1 MKLIDH
7 YLSLEQIVSDT
18 DSFLQEV
25 SEELRRD
32 RLYRNIRKYG
42 WLAILL
48 VVLVVGGAAYRE
60 YLKSK
65 AETAAQLFGT
75 NIIDALGEKNIDD
88 RISKLQK
95 INAPGDNAKVVIAML
110 LSAELN
116 GSESPTLE
124 KSSLSTITEGSSI
137 DAHYRELLNFK
148 ILLGSAETLSL
159 EERATAFEALSKP
172 GNPFRLL
179 AEEQLALIELEQ
191 GYIDNAVEKI
201 SQILLDA
208 ELTAGLRNRA
218 TQMMI
223 ALGKDPELI
232 NN

>member
-1 MKLIDH
+1 M
-7 YLSLEQIVSDT
+7 SDT

-32 RLYRNIRKYG
+32 RLYKNLRKYG
-42 WLAILL
+42 WIAILL
-48 VVLVVGGAAYRE
+48 VIVIVGAATYRE
-60 YLKSK
+60 YLKSQ
-65 AETAAQLFGT
+65 AAMEAQLFGT
-75 NIIDALGEKNIDD
+75 SIIDALNEKNAVD

-95 INAPGDNAKVVIAML
+95 INAPGENAKVILAML
-110 LSAELN
+110 LSAETN
-116 GSESPTLE
+116 ENNSPGLE
-124 KSSLSTITEGSSI
+124 KSTLSDITQSLSI
-137 DAHYRELLNFK
+137 DAHYRDLLNFK
-148 ILLGSAETLSL
+148 ILLGSAETMNLD
-159 EERATAFEALSKP
+159 ERRTAFEALSKS

-179 AEEQLALIELEQ
+179 AEEQMVLIEIEL
-191 GYIDNAVEKI
+191 GNTDKAIKKI

-232 NN
+232 NE

>member
-1 MKLIDH
+1 M
-7 YLSLEQIVSDT
+7 SDT

-42 WLAILL
+42 WIAILL
-48 VVLVVGGAAYRE
+48 VIVIVGAATYRE
-60 YLKSK
+60 YLKSQ
-65 AETAAQLFGT
+65 AETEAELFGT
-75 NIIDALGEKNIDD
+75 SIIDALNERNAAD

-95 INAPGDNAKVVIAML
+95 INAPGENAKAVVAML
-110 LSAELN
+110 LSAESIGN
-116 GSESPTLE
+116 ETASLE
-124 KSSLSTITEGSSI
+124 MNNLSDAIEVSSI
-137 DAHYRELLNFK
+137 DPHYRDLLNFK
-148 ILLGSAETLSL
+148 TLLKSSEIMNLD
-159 EERATAFEALSKP
+159 ERMKAFSALSKP

-179 AEEQLALIELEQ
+179 AEEQMALIELEL
-191 GYIDNAVEKI
+191 GNTDSAIEKI

-232 NN
+232 NE

>member
-1 MKLIDH
+1 M
-7 YLSLEQIVSDT
+7 SDT

-42 WLAILL
+42 WIAIFL
-48 VVLVVGGAAYRE
+48 VIVIVGAATYRE
-60 YLKSK
+60 YLKSQ
-65 AETAAQLFGT
+65 AETETELFGT
-75 NIIDALGEKNIDD
+75 SIIDALNEKNAAD

-95 INAPGDNAKVVIAML
+95 INAPGENARAIVAML
-110 LSAELN
+110 LSAESI
-116 GSESPTLE
+116 GSETATPE
-124 KSSLSTITEGSSI
+124 MSSLSDAIEGSSI
-137 DAHYRELLNFK
+137 DAHYRDLLNFK
-148 ILLGSAETLSL
+148 ILLKSSEIMNLD
-159 EERATAFEALSKP
+159 ERMKAFKALTKP

-179 AEEQLALIELEQ
+179 AEEQVALIELEL
-191 GYIDNAVEKI
+191 GNTDSAIEKI

-223 ALGKDPELI
+223 ALGKDPEQI
-232 NN
+232 NE

>member
-1 MKLIDH
+1 M
-7 YLSLEQIVSDT
+7 SDT

-48 VVLVVGGAAYRE
+48 VVLVVGGATYRE

-65 AETAAQLFGT
+65 TETAAQLFGT
-75 NIIDALGEKNIDD
+75 SIINALGEKNIDD

-116 GSESPTLE
+116 GSESPALE

-148 ILLGSAETLSL
+148 ILLGSAESLSL

>member
-48 VVLVVGGAAYRE
+48 VVLVVGGATYRE

-65 AETAAQLFGT
+65 TETAAQLFGT
-75 NIIDALGEKNIDD
+75 SIINALGEKNIDD

-116 GSESPTLE
+116 GSESSTLE

-148 ILLGSAETLSL
+148 ILLGSAEILSL

>member
-1 MKLIDH
+1 M
-7 YLSLEQIVSDT
+7 SNT

-42 WLAILL
+42 WIAILL
-48 VVLVVGGAAYRE
+48 VIVIVGAATYRE
-60 YLKSK
+60 YLKAQ
-65 AETAAQLFGT
+65 AETEAELFGT
-75 NIIDALGEKNIDD
+75 SIIDALNERNAAD

-95 INAPGDNAKVVIAML
+95 INAPGENAKAVVAML
-110 LSAELN
+110 LSAESIGN
-116 GSESPTLE
+116 ETASLE
-124 KSSLSTITEGSSI
+124 MNNLSDAIEVSSI
-137 DAHYRELLNFK
+137 DPHYRDLLNFK
-148 ILLGSAETLSL
+148 TLLKSSEIMNLD
-159 EERATAFEALSKP
+159 ERMKAFSALSKP

-179 AEEQLALIELEQ
+179 AEEQMALIELEL
-191 GYIDNAVEKI
+191 GNTDSAIEKI

-232 NN
+232 NE

>member
-1 MKLIDH
+1 MKLLDH

-65 AETAAQLFGT
+65 TETAAQLFGT
-75 NIIDALGEKNIDD
+75 SIINALGEKNIDD

-116 GSESPTLE
+116 GSESATLE

-191 GYIDNAVEKI
+191 GYVDNAVEKI

>member
-48 VVLVVGGAAYRE
+48 VVLVVGGATYRE

-65 AETAAQLFGT
+65 TETAAQLFGT
-75 NIIDALGEKNIDD
+75 SIINALEEKNIDD

-116 GSESPTLE
+116 GSESLTLE
-124 KSSLSTITEGSSI
+124 KSSLSTITKGSSI

>member
-1 MKLIDH
+1 M
-7 YLSLEQIVSDT
+7 SNT

-32 RLYRNIRKYG
+32 RLYRNMRKYG
-42 WLAILL
+42 WIAIL
-48 VVLVVGGAAYRE
+48 VVIVIVGAATYRE
-60 YLKSK
+60 YLKSQAETK
-65 AETAAQLFGT
+65 AELFGT
-75 NIIDALGEKNIDD
+75 SIIDALNEKNAAD

-95 INAPGDNAKVVIAML
+95 INAPGENAKAVVAML
-110 LSAELN
+110 VSAESIGN
-116 GSESPTLE
+116 ETASLE
-124 KSSLSTITEGSSI
+124 MSNLSDVIEVSSI
-137 DAHYRELLNFK
+137 DPHYRDLLNFK
-148 ILLGSAETLSL
+148 TLLKSSEIMNLD
-159 EERATAFEALSKP
+159 ERMKAFSALSKP

-179 AEEQLALIELEQ
+179 AEEQMALIELEL
-191 GYIDNAVEKI
+191 GNTDSAIEKI

-232 NN
+232 NE

>member
-48 VVLVVGGAAYRE
+48 VVLVVGGATYRE

-65 AETAAQLFGT
+65 TETAAQLFGT
-75 NIIDALGEKNIDD
+75 SIINALGEKNIDD

-116 GSESPTLE
+116 GSESPALE

-159 EERATAFEALSKP
+159 EERASAFEALSKP